1 MENFEFGEE
10 IEKDFFV
17 LLQACDKSK
26 KNLSPHVESNLR
38 PSDSLL
44 KFWNHLSSGWLQYVG

>member
-17 LLQACDKSK
+17 LSQACDKSK
-26 KNLSPHVESNLR
+26 KNLSPHVESNLK
-38 PSDSLL
+38 PLDSLL
-44 KFWNHLSSGWLQYVG
+44 KF

>member
-10 IEKDFFV
+10 IEKVFLSCYKHV
-17 LLQACDKSK
+17 TNQ

-44 KFWNHLSSGWLQYVG
+44 KF

>member
-10 IEKDFFV
+10 IEKVFLSCYKHV
-17 LLQACDKSK
+17 TNQ

-44 KFWNHLSSGWLQYVG
+44 KFWNHLSSGWLKYVG

>member
-10 IEKDFFV
+10 IEKVFLSCYKHV
-17 LLQACDKSK
+17 TNQK
-26 KNLSPHVESNLR
+26 KKLSPHVESNLR

-44 KFWNHLSSGWLQYVG
+44 KF

>member
-17 LLQACDKSK
+17 LSQACNKLK
-26 KNLSPHVESNLR
+26 KNLSPHVELNLR
-38 PSDSLL
+38 PSDSPL
-44 KFWNHLSSGWLQYVG
+44 KF